1 MKLIVDTNILYS
13 YFWKDSIT
21 KKMLISQDFELC
33 SPEFALEEI
42 NKYKNDI
49 MKKNN
54 LSLKEFEKT
63 RLDIAIAVKFI
74 PLKEYSALLKPALK
88 ICPDKNDVDFFALAL
103 KMKLPLWSNDVRL
116 KNQTVVAVISTKE
129 LISIPLHGK
138 DL

>member
-74 PLKEYSALLKPALK
+74 PL
-88 ICPDKNDVDFFALAL
+88 
-103 KMKLPLWSNDVRL
+103 
-116 KNQTVVAVISTKE
+116 
-129 LISIPLHGK
+129 
-138 DL
+138 